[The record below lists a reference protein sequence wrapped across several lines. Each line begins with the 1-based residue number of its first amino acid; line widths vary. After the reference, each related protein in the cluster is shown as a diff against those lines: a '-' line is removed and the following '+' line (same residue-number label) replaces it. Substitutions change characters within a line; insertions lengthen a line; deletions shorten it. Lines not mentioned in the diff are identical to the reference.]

1 MRIVGIDF
9 GLKRIGVAISDTFSS
24 FALPIGK
31 VERVKDDQKT
41 VQNLL
46 DLLKIYKDVKKFVI
60 GLPIHMSGEES
71 PMSLEVRRFA
81 NFLEQETK
89 LSVEFIDERL
99 TSKTAE
105 ALLRE
110 REMNRK
116 ERKNYVDTLSAT
128 LILQS
133 YLELICISR

>member
-9 GLKRIGVAISDTFSS
+9 GLKRIGVAISDTFST

-31 VERVKDDQKT
+31 VDRVKNDQT
-41 VQNLL
+41 TLVNLL
-46 DLLKIYKDVKKFVI
+46 ELLKVYKDIQKFVI
-60 GLPIHMSGEES
+60 GLPIHLSGKES
-71 PMSLEVRRFA
+71 DMSLEVRKFA
-81 NFLEQETK
+81 TFLEAETK
-89 LSVEFIDERL
+89 LPVELIDERL

-105 ALLRE
+105 GLLKE

-116 ERKNYVDTLSAT
+116 SRKNYVDTLSAT

-133 YLELICISR
+133 YLELISVKR